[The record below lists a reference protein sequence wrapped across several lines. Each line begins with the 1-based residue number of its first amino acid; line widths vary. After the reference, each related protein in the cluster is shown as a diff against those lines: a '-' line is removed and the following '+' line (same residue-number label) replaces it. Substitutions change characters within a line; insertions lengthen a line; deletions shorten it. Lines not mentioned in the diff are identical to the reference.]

1 MDAFAALLTGFQ
13 VALTPLNLAVAFA
26 GVALGTAIGALPGVG
41 PINAVALL
49 LPLCFALKLP
59 PETALILLAGLYYG
73 SGYGGRISS
82 ILLNIPGDPGLVMTT
97 LDGYPLA
104 KSGRGAAALAISGIG
119 SFVGGT
125 SAVILMTFLAVPLTR
140 LALSFGPADYVALMV
155 LSFALLGTMSEGK
168 AVKTWI
174 AVALGLLFAMVGVD
188 GGTGVERFTFG
199 SLELLGGIDFTSL
212 TIGLF
217 AVAEILFLAE
227 GMISGVV
234 SRTGNGA
241 RLTFREIVYCI
252 PAMLRATGLGFFLGV
267 LPGTGAS
274 VASAMAYTAEKR
286 ISDKG
291 TFGKGDMR
299 GLAAPETADNAAQ
312 TGSMVPMLAL
322 GIPGSGTTAVMLGAF
337 MMYSITPGPLLF
349 TQRPEVAW
357 GLIASMYIG
366 NLMLLVLNLPLVGLF
381 ARLLLVPAWILY
393 PGILALSYA
402 GVYAVSNSAFELIIT
417 TGIGVLAYI
426 LRKGGIPLIPLM
438 LAFVL
443 ARLLEDNFRR
453 ALSLSDGGYE
463 ILFSTPTSI
472 VLWLLAVVAIGLPL
486 IRKPKLH
493 PAVPVAE
500 TGKPGA

>member
-1 MDAFAALLTGFQ
+1 MDALSALLTGFQ
-13 VALTPLNLAVAFA
+13 VALTPLNLAMAFL
-26 GVALGTAIGALPGVG
+26 GVALGTAIGALPGIG

-59 PETALILLAGLYYG
+59 PETALILLAGIYYG

-104 KSGRGAAALAISGIG
+104 KAGRGAAALAISGIG

-125 SAVILMTFLAVPLTR
+125 SAVILMTFLAVPLAR
-140 LALSFGPADYVALMV
+140 LALSFSPADYVALMV
-155 LSFALLGTMSEGK
+155 LSFALLGTMGEGK

-174 AVALGLLFAMVGVD
+174 AVALGLLFAMVGID

-217 AVAEILFLAE
+217 AVSEILILVEGLLGSTASRTGDGPRLSLREILFC
-227 GMISGVV
+227 V
-234 SRTGNGA
+234 
-241 RLTFREIVYCI
+241 
-252 PAMLRATGLGFFLGV
+252 PAMLRSTGIGFVLGV

-274 VASAMAYTAEKR
+274 LASAMAYTAEKR

-299 GLAAPETADNAAQ
+299 GLAAPETADNASQ
-312 TGSMVPMLAL
+312 TASMIPMLAL

-337 MMYSITPGPLLF
+337 LMYSITPGPLLF

-366 NLMLLVLNLPLVGLF
+366 NLMLLALNLPLVGLF

-393 PGILALSYA
+393 PGILALSFA
-402 GVYAVSNSAFELIIT
+402 GVYAVSNSSFELFVT
-417 TGIGVLAYI
+417 VGFGVLAYG
-426 LRKGGIPLIPLM
+426 LRKVGIPLIPLM

-443 ARLLEDNFRR
+443 ARLLEDNLRR
-453 ALSLSDGGYE
+453 ALSLSGGNYE
-463 ILFSTPTSI
+463 VLFSTPTSV
-472 VLWLLAVVAIGLPL
+472 VLWVLALLAIGLPFVL
-486 IRKPKLH
+486 GRLRPALLEANSNKP
-493 PAVPVAE
+493 V
-500 TGKPGA
+500 

>member
-1 MDAFAALLTGFQ
+1 MDALASLAAGFQ
-13 VALTPLNLAVAFA
+13 VAITPLNLAMAFV
-26 GVALGTAIGALPGVG
+26 GVALGTAIGALPGIG

-73 SGYGGRISS
+73 SGYGGRIAS

-104 KSGRGAAALAISGIG
+104 KAGRGAAALAISGIG

-125 SAVILMTFLAVPLTR
+125 AAVILMTFLAVPLAR
-140 LALSFGPADYVALMV
+140 LALSFSPSDYVALMA
-155 LSFALLGTMSEGK
+155 LSFALLCTMGEGRP
-168 AVKTWI
+168 AKTW
-174 AVALGLLFAMVGVD
+174 AALALGLLFAMVGVD

-199 SLELLGGIDFTSL
+199 DIELVGGIDFTSL

-217 AVAEILFLAE
+217 AVSEMLFLVETAS
-227 GMISGVV
+227 SGAL
-234 SRTGNGA
+234 SSLGSGA
-241 RLTFREIVYCI
+241 RLSLRETLACL
-252 PAMLRATGLGFFLGV
+252 PAMLRATGLGFFLGI
-267 LPGTGAS
+267 LPGTGAAL
-274 VASAMAYTAEKR
+274 ASAMAYTAEKR
-286 ISDKG
+286 ISDKKG

-322 GIPGSGTTAVMLGAF
+322 GIPGSGTTAVLLGAL

-381 ARLLLVPAWILY
+381 ARLLLVPRFILY
-393 PGILALSYA
+393 PGVLALSFA
-402 GVYAVSNSAFELIIT
+402 GVYAVSNSSFELLVT
-417 TGIGVLAYI
+417 TGFGILGYG
-426 LRKGGIPLIPLM
+426 LRKVGVPLIPIM

-443 ARLLEDNFRR
+443 ARLLEDNLRR
-453 ALSLSDGGYE
+453 ALSLSNGDVA
-463 ILFSTPTSI
+463 ILFSTPSSI
-472 VLWLLAVVAIGLPL
+472 ALWVLAAVAVLAPL
-486 IRKPKLH
+486 IAGRLIPSRRSIE
-493 PAVPVAE
+493 A
-500 TGKPGA
+500 

>member
-1 MDAFAALLTGFQ
+1 METLSALLSGFA

-26 GVALGTAIGALPGVG
+26 GVALGTAIGALPGIG

-59 PETALILLAGLYYG
+59 PETTLILLAGLYYG

-104 KSGRGAAALAISGIG
+104 RSGRGAAALAISGIG

-125 SAVILMTFLAVPLTR
+125 SAVVLMTFLAVPLAR
-140 LALSFGPADYVALMV
+140 LALSFGPADYVGLMV

-174 AVALGLLFAMVGVD
+174 AVALGLLLAMVGID
-188 GGTGVERFTFG
+188 GGSGVERFTFG

-217 AVAEILFLAE
+217 AVAEILTLAE
-227 GMISGVV
+227 GMISGTV
-234 SRTGNGA
+234 SRTGDGE
-241 RLTFREIVYCI
+241 RLRWREIAFCT
-252 PAMLRATGLGFFLGV
+252 PAMLRATGIGFFLGV

-286 ISDKG
+286 LSDEG
-291 TFGKGDMR
+291 SFGKGDMR

-312 TGSMVPMLAL
+312 SASLIPMLAL
-322 GIPGSGTTAVMLGAF
+322 GIPGSGTTAVLLGAL
-337 MMYSITPGPLLF
+337 MMYSVTPGPLLF

-402 GVYAVSNSAFELIIT
+402 GVYAVSNSSFELLLT
-417 TGIGVLAYI
+417 TAIGVLAYAM
-426 LRKGGIPLIPLM
+426 RKAGIPLIPLM

-453 ALSLSDGGYE
+453 ALSLSDGDYT
-463 ILFSTPTSI
+463 ILWSTPTGI
-472 VLWLLAVVAIGLPL
+472 VLWLLAAIAIGVPA
-486 IRKPKLH
+486 IRQIAGRRQAAGSA
-493 PAVPVAE
+493 PAA
-500 TGKPGA
+500 